1 MLKVLSEVSTRG
13 FNVGTAIMWCKEED
27 DLFPRRDRDK
37 INRHVRIELPPPF
50 SGSEKQSFLCW
61 ARQFEVAV
69 KALTE
74 GDDTASYNYEL
85 ARILPTRL
93 TSAAFLLWDSLPR
106 TVQADYTA
114 AKERLKEAFGQRQ
127 FMDRFRASLSAR
139 PRAPAE
145 SLEVYAAEISRLVDE
160 AFPEYGERAQREE
173 KFRRFLAG
181 LDSVLRA
188 KCHEQGATDLEE
200 AVIIAGRC
208 ENARD
213 AMKTDYITGNAAGST
228 TNDVGAVAAVY
239 SVTDNGGLHRA
250 VDRLT
255 EEMRDM
261 RMELRRLGDEN
272 QKLKA
277 RARDEWDGGRSQFNG
292 RCQCACRGR
301 GCQSRV
307 FDGAWRGRSPERTFQ
322 HCNEHASSIDGRNY
336 KESHTPLS
344 STRRSPSPGPRR
356 WNSYEDAPRKRG
368 VHFMSP
374 GREERRHRPENG
386 L

>member
-1 MLKVLSEVSTRG
+1 
-13 FNVGTAIMWCKEED
+13 MWSKDED
-27 DLFPRRDRDK
+27 DLYSRRDCDK

-50 SGSEKQSFLCW
+50 SGDEKQSFLCW

-69 KALTE
+69 RALTE
-74 GDDTASYNYEL
+74 GDGAGSYNYEL

-93 TSAAFLLWDSLPR
+93 SNAAFLLWDSLPN

-139 PRAPAE
+139 PRAPRE

-160 AFPEYGERAQREE
+160 AFPEYGDRAQREE

-181 LDSVLRA
+181 LDPVLRV

-213 AMKTDYITGNAAGST
+213 AIKTDYMTVNAAGST
-228 TNDVGAVAAVY
+228 NDGGAVAAVY

-261 RMELRRLGDEN
+261 RMELRHLGDEN

-277 RARDEWDGGRSQFNG
+277 RLSSRTIDEWDGSRPQFNE
-292 RCQCACRGR
+292 RCQCVCRGR
-301 GCQSRV
+301 GCQSRF
-307 FDGAWRGRSPERTFQ
+307 FDGARRGRSPERKFQ
-322 HCNEHASSIDGRNY
+322 HYDEHTSGMDGRGY
-336 KESHTPLS
+336 KDSHSPLS
-344 STRRSPSPGPRR
+344 PARRSPSPSPGARR
-356 WNSYEDAPRKRG
+356 WNGYEDDLRKRG
-368 VHFMSP
+368 VRFMSP
-374 GREERRHRPENG
+374 KGEERRYQTENW